1 MSQDFRRRRGL
12 VRVSGTR
19 TDEAGAEPGFPVQGQ
34 MKEVKSA
41 FGTGIDEEE
50 AKQGFQVQEQ
60 MKEELRQAFR
70 YRNR

>member
-1 MSQDFRRRRGL
+1 
-12 VRVSGTR
+12 
-19 TDEAGAEPGFPVQGQ
+19 

>member
-19 TDEAGAEPGFPVQGQ
+19 TDEGGAEPGFPVQGQ

-50 AKQGFQVQEQ
+50 A
-60 MKEELRQAFR
+60 
-70 YRNR
+70 